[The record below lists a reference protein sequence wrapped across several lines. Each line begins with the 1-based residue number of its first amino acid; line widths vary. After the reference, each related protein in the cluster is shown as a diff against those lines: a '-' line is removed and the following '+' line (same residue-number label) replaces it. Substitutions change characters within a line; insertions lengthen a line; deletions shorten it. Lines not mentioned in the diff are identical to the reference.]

1 MRKTKNAIIKR
12 IAAFGLAAAMVF
24 GGNTAFT
31 AISHA
36 EEQNNDE
43 YTYLYAQLNWAEY
56 WEAEN
61 VYLEDGKSLTDNCE
75 DQDTHGETDK
85 GAFDAVS
92 RATTNHGLHRGS
104 FQCAATL
111 YCDNGESYKL
121 AYWAEDGKSF
131 YTTDGTNISYAK
143 GVLTLADG
151 TITNLQHYEV
161 SGIKYVPVAVKTS
174 DLDSFKQEYQVVE
187 NGGILRGGYSE
198 NNLKAYTAVAE
209 VTKDTNGLK
218 VAEKNEDG
226 TFSFGKRQTGADSG
240 LKDTGLTKA
249 VKTQESVSEKVG
261 SYGEFI
267 RVDVNNAE
275 DAADGEGYGPLG
287 AKLQAAEWTY
297 YGTDSTYSTPVRVF
311 GTKFAADNWMHKAM
325 GIQLGLTE
333 SYRAAIPND
342 MDGSG
347 YWKVTLYAL
356 GYEDTEYKVQVTADQ
371 IKLADKEKTDDV
383 SGLQALVDR
392 AEALQQDKY
401 TEQSWDAL
409 QAELQEAKDELAKT
423 EHYKANVDEACAHLK
438 DAIEALEE
446 KEVPAP
452 SESAAPTPS
461 DSAAPAPSNSAVPT
475 PSNSTAP
482 AGSATPA
489 PSNSAAPAG
498 SATPAPSGSAV
509 PAGSVTTIVGK
520 VTSVK
525 AASKKKQTAVIS
537 WKKAKGADRYEVQYS
552 LKKNMKK
559 AKSKL
564 VSKTSVTITKLK
576 KSKKYYVRVR
586 AISNSGSK
594 KTYGKWSAVSTVKI
608 KK

>member
-1 MRKTKNAIIKR
+1 MRKTKNVMIKR

-24 GGNTAFT
+24 GGNTAFAT
-31 AISHA
+31 ISHA
-36 EEQNNDE
+36 DEKNNDE
-43 YTYLYAQLNWAEY
+43 YTYLYAQLNWDEY
-56 WEAEN
+56 WKAEN
-61 VYLEDGKSLTDNCE
+61 VYLEDGKSLADSCE
-75 DQDTHGETDK
+75 EQDTHGETDK

-131 YTTDGTNISYAK
+131 YTTDGTNIPYAK

-151 TITNLQHYEV
+151 TTTNLQHYEV

-174 DLDSFKQEYQVVE
+174 DLETFKQEYQVVE
-187 NGGILRGGYSE
+187 NGGTLRGGYSE

-226 TFSFGKRQTGADSG
+226 TFSFGKRQNGKDSG
-240 LKDTGLTKA
+240 LKDTELAKA

-267 RVDVNNAE
+267 RVDINNAE
-275 DAADGEGYGPLG
+275 EEAADGEGYGPLG
-287 AKLQAAEWTY
+287 AKLQAVEWTY

-333 SYRAAIPND
+333 SYRAAIPEG

-347 YWKVTLYAL
+347 YWKVTLYSL

-371 IKLADKEKTDDV
+371 IKLADKEKTEDV
-383 SGLQALVDR
+383 SELQALVEQ
-392 AEALQQDKY
+392 AEALQQENY

-438 DAIEALEE
+438 DAIDALEE
-446 KEVPAP
+446 KATPAP
-452 SESAAPTPS
+452 TESAAPTPS

-475 PSNSTAP
+475 PSNSAAPVPSSSAAPTGSAAPVP
-482 AGSATPA
+482 AGSAE
-489 PSNSAAPAG
+489 
-498 SATPAPSGSAV
+498 
-509 PAGSVTTIVGK
+509 PAGSVAATVGK

-525 AASKKKQTAVIS
+525 AVSKKKQTAAVS
-537 WKKAKGADRYEVQYS
+537 WKKVKGADSYEVQYS
-552 LKKNMKK
+552 LKKNMKN

-576 KSKKYYVRVR
+576 KAKKYYVRVR
-586 AISNSGSK
+586 AISGSDSK
-594 KTYGKWSAVSTVKI
+594 KTYGKWSAVSSVKI